1 MCAKYAGWLVCVGLL
16 ACVPLSAGAA
26 ECEFTTIADST
37 GEFSNFSW
45 CPSINGQGQAVFL
58 TFFDADSHL
67 EVLVGDETG
76 LSMVGS
82 SALMPP
88 PGEDPNRYAWVVESY
103 HFGLNDAG
111 AVVALINRG
120 ALYGGVGIYKVDD
133 SAFTTIANIVGA
145 FGSVGT
151 YVLPDVNA
159 SGVVSFGGQPDS
171 GSGLGSKGIFTSSDD
186 VSYTTVA
193 NIDGDF
199 YDFLGNN
206 GRTAV
211 NDLGMAA
218 FRFTYDVA
226 GGGIAK
232 GDGSGAAT
240 VVVDTFGPYVG
251 FSWPSINNAGAISF
265 IAQRDVGG
273 SAIVVDSG
281 GSETVVAD
289 TTGPYFGFL
298 DQVAPINNAGDVVF
312 LASLDAGGTGLF
324 TVTGPD
330 SVENCIIKT
339 GDALA
344 GSTVVD
350 LRLGTDSINDSGQ
363 VVFKA
368 KLASGT
374 YGIYRADPLGD
385 ADGDGV
391 DDEVDNCPAV
401 ANPDQLDTDNDGL
414 GDACDDDDDADGLS
428 DADEALFGT
437 DPVDPDSD
445 DDGMLDGAE
454 VLAADG
460 TGCPD
465 PLNADSDG
473 DSLSDGAEITLD
485 TNPCN
490 VDTDGDSVWDND
502 DPLPNEPGVTTG
514 WLEDQTREEQ
524 QDILDVTLVVFDA
537 PNNNAAKGRRN
548 SLANRAAA
556 AANAIADGNIQQAID
571 ILTSLLEKV
580 DGVTPPPDW
589 LVDSAEKTEMAND
602 VSQLISLLQL
612 EL

>member
-1 MCAKYAGWLVCVGLL
+1 MCAKYAGWLVCVALL

-26 ECEFTTIADST
+26 ECQVTTIADST
-37 GEFSNFSW
+37 GEFSNFAAF
-45 CPSINGQGQAVFL
+45 PSINNLGQSVFL

-67 EVLVGDETG
+67 EVQLGDETG

-82 SALMPP
+82 SALTPP
-88 PGEDPNRYAWVVESY
+88 PGEDPNRYGWQIQSY

-199 YDFLGNN
+199 YDFLGNL
-206 GRTAV
+206 GRTSV
-211 NDLGMAA
+211 NDQGMVT
-218 FRFTYDVA
+218 FKFIYDA
-226 GGGIAK
+226 MGGGIAK
-232 GDGSGAAT
+232 GDGGATT
-240 VVVDTFGPYVG
+240 VVADTLGSYAG
-251 FSWPSINNAGAISF
+251 FSWPSINGAGAVSF
-265 IAQRDVGG
+265 IAQYDAGG
-273 SAIVVDSG
+273 SAIVVNSG
-281 GSETVVAD
+281 GSDMVVAD
-289 TTGPYFGFL
+289 TSGPYFTFL
-298 DQVAPINNAGDVVF
+298 DEVAPINSAGDVVF
-312 LASLDAGGTGLF
+312 LAVLDAGGVGLF
-324 TVTGPD
+324 TGPD
-330 SVENCIIKT
+330 QVEDCIIKT
-339 GDALA
+339 GDVLA
-344 GSTVVD
+344 GSTVVE
-350 LRLGTDSINDSGQ
+350 LRLGADSINDSGQ

-368 KLASGT
+368 KLADGT

-385 ADGDGV
+385 VDGDGV

-401 ANPDQLDTDNDGL
+401 ANPDQTDTDGDGL

-428 DADEALFGT
+428 DADEAVFGT
-437 DPVDPDSD
+437 DPLDPDSD

-473 DSLSDGAEITLD
+473 DDLSDGAEVTLD
-485 TNPCN
+485 TNPCD
-490 VDTDGDSVWDND
+490 VDTDGDGVWDND

-514 WLEDQTREEQ
+514 WLEDETRDQQEE
-524 QDILDVTLVVFDA
+524 ILEVTLAVFDA

-556 AANAIADGNIQQAID
+556 AANAIADGSIQQAID
-571 ILTSLLEKV
+571 ILTSLLAKV